1 MSHPIETSVRIFLGV
16 LGILGTLFAPPWIP
30 AVCIVLLALRFSAWE
45 ALFIGL
51 AMDLLWLPTGSLL
64 HPFPFFT
71 VGALLLVWALEPLR
85 RQFLIS

>member
-1 MSHPIETSVRIFLGV
+1 MSVRVFLGI
-16 LGILGTLFAPPWIP
+16 LGILGTLFASPWVP
-30 AVCIVLLALRFSAWE
+30 VACIVLLALRFAAWE
-45 ALFIGL
+45 AIFIGF